1 MYKDTHSC
9 AVKYQGE
16 MRALGGYLLT
26 GGGDPLTGE
35 FKGLEQERLFAAGG
49 RVVFLVDPALAEAAA
64 AWREVYIRGL
74 GARATGIVVLRG
86 RATAHDRALAQKL
99 AQVPLVWLA
108 GGDPGRV
115 LADLKDTPLAR
126 ALSAVVA
133 GGGTVG
139 AFGAA
144 SGLFG
149 ATAAFSRGEGHTFAY
164 GLALL
169 SGAVALPGFDRP
181 GAFEALAEATA
192 AQPDLV
198 GLGLPRGAAVWIDAR
213 GEGRVLSGRAAR
225 LVATGARVE
234 GASLLGLSVDLLA
247 AGARFRVPVYQS
259 GP

>member
-1 MYKDTHSC
+1 
-9 AVKYQGE
+9 
-16 MRALGGYLLT
+16 MRERGGYLLT

-35 FKGLEQERLFAAGG
+35 FKGLEHERLFAAGG

-64 AWREVYIRGL
+64 AWREVYARGL
-74 GARATGIVVLRG
+74 GARATGVVVLRG
-86 RATAHDRALAQKL
+86 RSAALDRTLAQKL
-99 AQVPLVWLA
+99 AQAPLVWLA
-108 GGDPGRV
+108 TAELERL
-115 LADLKDTPLAR
+115 LADLKGTPLAQ
-126 ALSAVVA
+126 ALAAVVA
-133 GGGTVG
+133 AGGTVG

-149 ATAAFSRGEGHTFAY
+149 ATAALARGEGHAFAY

-169 SGAVALPGFDRP
+169 SGAVALPGFERP

-213 GEGRVLSGRAAR
+213 GEGRVLAGRVAR

-259 GP
+259 GA

>member
-1 MYKDTHSC
+1 
-9 AVKYQGE
+9 
-16 MRALGGYLLT
+16 MRERGGYLLT

-35 FKGLEQERLFAAGG
+35 FKGLEHERLFAARG

-64 AWREVYIRGL
+64 AWREVYARGL
-74 GARATGIVVLRG
+74 GARATGVVVLR
-86 RATAHDRALAQKL
+86 DRSVALDRTLAEKL
-99 AQVPLVWLA
+99 AQAPLVWLA
-108 GGDPGRV
+108 GGEPERL
-115 LADLKDTPLAR
+115 LADLKGTPLAR
-126 ALSAVVA
+126 ALAAVVA

-149 ATAAFSRGEGHTFAY
+149 ATAVLSRGEGYAFAY

-181 GAFEALAEATA
+181 QAFEALAEATA

-198 GLGLPRGAAVWIDAR
+198 GIGLPPGAAVWIGAR
-213 GEGRVLSGRAAR
+213 GEARVLAGRAAR
-225 LVATGARVE
+225 LVATGAQVQ
-234 GASLLGLSVDLLA
+234 GSSLLGLSVDLLA

-259 GP
+259 GA

>member
-1 MYKDTHSC
+1 
-9 AVKYQGE
+9 

-149 ATAAFSRGEGHTFAY
+149 ATAAFHRGEGHTFAY

-213 GEGRVLSGRAAR
+213 GEGRVLAGRIARFVASGIQVRGR
-225 LVATGARVE
+225 
-234 GASLLGLSVDLLA
+234 SLHGLLVDLLA
-247 AGARFRVPVYQS
+247 AGARFQVPVYQS